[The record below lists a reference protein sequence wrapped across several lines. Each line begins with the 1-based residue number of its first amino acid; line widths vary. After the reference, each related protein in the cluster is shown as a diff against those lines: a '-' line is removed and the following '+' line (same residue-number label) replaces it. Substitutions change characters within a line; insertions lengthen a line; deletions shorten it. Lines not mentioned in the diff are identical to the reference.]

1 MLKKIYF
8 SEIETFIKFQNLTKW
23 YIHLKILKK
32 PQKANYFDTDIN
44 LINKLKRFD
53 QDDEIIKN
61 FINFYR
67 NIILD

>member
-1 MLKKIYF
+1 MIYSLK
-8 SEIETFIKFQNLTKW
+8 NLK
-23 YIHLKILKK
+23 KK

-44 LINKLKRFD
+44 LINKLKGFD

-61 FINFYR
+61 YINFYR